1 MRLYEPKL
9 SRDGL
14 SQSLGENKMNSF
26 LMMEIATEVAWQ
38 LGDTLEDIM
47 PRAESRWQSVIIAK
61 DIIDRGLIDE
71 DTTDIDEVINAY
83 LESIKL

>member
-1 MRLYEPKL
+1 
-9 SRDGL
+9 
-14 SQSLGENKMNSF
+14 MNTF

-47 PRAESRWQSVIIAK
+47 PRAESRWQSVIIAR

-71 DTTDIDEVINAY
+71 DTTDIDEVINTY
-83 LESIKL
+83 LKSIKL